1 MDKTE
6 LIQEK
11 RSYLGSLKS
20 SKIKNKV
27 RIECFSK
34 ILSLTEKD
42 NFVESIKDYCKEEI
56 ELALKT
62 NENIEEEMGSV
73 FNSWEDTY
81 LNGYIITQLTWRVG
95 HGKNYMGTGL
105 REVKNNV

>member
-34 ILSLTEKD
+34 ILSLTEED
-42 NFVESIKDYCKEEI
+42 NFVKSIKDYCKEEI

-81 LNGYIITQLTWRVG
+81 LNEYTITQLTWRVG
-95 HGKNYMGTGL
+95 HGVNCMVTELK
-105 REVKNNV
+105 EEKNNV